1 MATVITDAFQS
12 WNADK
17 ILANEPAVADRMV
30 FALIPN
36 QDPEAEISPN
46 EKLPA
51 AKDIVHSAKFT
62 RIAKLDDNA
71 VVYSVVLDTK
81 VGDWSYNWVGLVDSE
96 TNTVLMITHTD
107 TQKKLKTDNGQQ
119 GNSLIRNMVMEFSGA
134 AEATQITV
142 TPETWQIDFESRIK
156 ELEGDI
162 DLKLDTKVDKADVT
176 QALGTSQQKVPSQAL
191 LTESLADIEGSLLT
205 KVDQVQIT
213 QELGQATDKVTS
225 QKLLTDSLVNTQT
238 SLIDLIYPV
247 GVVIWFAQNKNP
259 NTLIPGTTWQYIG
272 ENKTVRLANANGSN
286 VLTSGGA
293 DSITLTEQQLPSH
306 KHSIDATTSS
316 FDYGTKNTNSTG
328 KHTHTIHGSAVTYGK
343 GESNVAADGYRDKST
358 TIDEAG
364 DHTHTVAIGAHS
376 HTLKGDTAATGGG
389 AAINI
394 TNAYVMLMGW
404 YRTK

>member
-142 TPETWQIDFESRIK
+142 TPETWQIDFEGRIN

-162 DLKLDTKVDKADVT
+162 DLKLDTKVDRADVT
-176 QALGTSQQKVPSQAL
+176 QELGTSQQKVPSQAL
-191 LTESLADIEGSLLT
+191 LTESMADIEDSLRT
-205 KVDQVQIT
+205 KVDQAQIT

-225 QKLLTDSLVNTQT
+225 QKLLTDSLANTKT

-259 NTLIPGTTWQYIG
+259 NTLISGTTWQYIG

-306 KHSIDATTSS
+306 KHGIDATTSS

>member
-71 VVYSVVLDTK
+71 IVYSVVLDTK
-81 VGDWSYNWVGLVDSE
+81 VGDWSYNWVGLVDNE

-107 TQKKLKTDNGQQ
+107 TQKKLKTFNGQQ

-142 TPETWQIDFESRIK
+142 TPETWQIDLSADLSS
-156 ELEGDI
+156 LEENI
-162 DLKLDTKVDKADVT
+162 DEKLDTKVDKAQIT
-176 QALGTSQQKVPSQAL
+176 HEYGTGKEKVVSQAL
-191 LTESLADIEGSLLT
+191 LTESVADIEGSLRT
-205 KVDQVQIT
+205 KVDQAQIT
-213 QELGQATDKVTS
+213 QALGQAADKVTS
-225 QKLLTDSLVNTQT
+225 QKLLTDSLANTQK

-247 GVVIWFAQNKNP
+247 GVVMWFAQNKNP
-259 NTLIPGTTWQYIG
+259 NTLIQGTQWAYIG
-272 ENKTVRLANANGSN
+272 ENKTVRLANQNGNN
-286 VLTSGGA
+286 VLTTGGA
-293 DSITLTEQQLPSH
+293 DSITLTAQQLPAH

-316 FDYGTKNTNSTG
+316 FDHGTKTTNSTG
-328 KHTHTIHGSAVTYGK
+328 KHTHAIHGSAVTYGK
-343 GESNVAADGYRDKST
+343 GESTVSPDGYRDKT
-358 TIDEAG
+358 TTVDEAG
-364 DHTHTVAIGAHS
+364 EHSHTVQIGPHT
-376 HTLKGDTAATGGG
+376 HTLKGETATTGTGT
-389 AAINI
+389 AVNI
-394 TNAYVMLMGW
+394 TNAYIMLMGW